1 MKKTLYLM
9 RHGQTLFNVRRKI
22 QGACDS
28 PLTELGIKQAEHV
41 RKFFKDIPLDNAYCS
56 TAERSSDTLELI
68 LEGRLPYTRH
78 KSLKERNFGTFEGES
93 EDLNPVDRE
102 VHKSFFVPYG
112 GEHAS
117 QTEERMVNYLTEVME
132 KDGHHNVIAVSHAG
146 ACVQFMSRW
155 VYPWSVLKG
164 KLGNCTI
171 FRYEYE
177 DKKFNLKEIIYPNLE
192 NDSFDYQEV
201 NH

>member
-1 MKKTLYLM
+1 M

-41 RKFFKDIPLDNAYCS
+41 RKFFKDIPLDNEYCS

-93 EDLNPVDRE
+93 KDRNPVDRE
-102 VHKSFFVPYG
+102 FQKSFIMPKG
-112 GEHAS
+112 GK
-117 QTEERMVNYLTEVME
+117 QTYQKEDRMV
-132 KDGHHNVIAVSHAG
+132 K
-146 ACVQFMSRW
+146 
-155 VYPWSVLKG
+155 
-164 KLGNCTI
+164 
-171 FRYEYE
+171 
-177 DKKFNLKEIIYPNLE
+177 
-192 NDSFDYQEV
+192 
-201 NH
+201 

>member
-41 RKFFKDIPLDNAYCS
+41 RKYFLNILLDHAYAS
-56 TAERSSDTLELI
+56 TSERSSDTLEII
-68 LEGRLPYTRH
+68 LENKLPYNRS

-93 EDLNPVDRE
+93 EDLNPTDRA

-117 QTEERMVNYLTEVME
+117 ETEERMVKFLTESME
-132 KDGHHNVIAVSHAG
+132 KDNHHNVIAVSHAG
-146 ACVQFMSRW
+146 ACVQFLSHW
-155 VYPWSVLKG
+155 VDPWSILKG

-171 FRYEYE
+171 FKYEYS
-177 DKKFNLKEIIYPNLE
+177 DKVFTLKEIIYPDLE
-192 NDSFDYQEV
+192 NNGFEHQEV
-201 NH
+201 NY

>member
-1 MKKTLYLM
+1 MKKTLYLI

-41 RKFFKDIPLDNAYCS
+41 RKYFKSIDLDFAYSS
-56 TAERSSDTLELI
+56 TSERSSDTLEII
-68 LEGRLPYTRH
+68 LEGKLPYTRS

-93 EDLNPVDRE
+93 EDLNPTDRNI
-102 VHKSFFVPYG
+102 HRSFFVPYG

-117 QTEERMVNYLTEVME
+117 ETEERMVNYLTEVME
-132 KDGHHNVIAVSHAG
+132 KENHNNVIAVSHAG
-146 ACVQFMSRW
+146 ACMQFLSHW
-155 VYPWSVLKG
+155 VDPWSILKG

-171 FRYEYE
+171 FKYEYE
-177 DKKFNLKEIIYPNLE
+177 NKVFRLVEMIYPDLE
-192 NDSFDYQEV
+192 NDRFEHQEV
-201 NH
+201 SY

>member
-41 RKFFKDIPLDNAYCS
+41 RQYFNTIQLDHAYAS
-56 TAERSSDTLELI
+56 TAERSSDTLEII
-68 LEGRLPYTRH
+68 LQGKLPYERS

-93 EDLNPVDRE
+93 EDLNPTDRE
-102 VHKSFFVPYG
+102 VHRSFFVPYG

-117 QTEERMVNYLTEVME
+117 ETEERMVNFLTQVME
-132 KDGHHNVIAVSHAG
+132 KDDHHNVLAVSHAG
-146 ACVQFMSRW
+146 ASIQFMSRW
-155 VYPWSVLKG
+155 IHPWSVLKN
-164 KLGNCTI
+164 KVANCTI
-171 FRYEYE
+171 FKYEYTNKIFKLVE
-177 DKKFNLKEIIYPNLE
+177 VIYPDLE
-192 NDSFDYQEV
+192 NNTFTFQEV
-201 NH
+201 NQ